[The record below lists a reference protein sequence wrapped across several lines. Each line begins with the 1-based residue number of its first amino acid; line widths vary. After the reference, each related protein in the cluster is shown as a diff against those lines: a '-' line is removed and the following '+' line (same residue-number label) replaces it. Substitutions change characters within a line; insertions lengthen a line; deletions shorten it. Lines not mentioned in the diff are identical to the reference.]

1 MIDPVSNV
9 IPSFPHP
16 HENRLVMKRVLE
28 LIARRF
34 FARRCQ
40 TASLVL
46 LSQGIFE
53 TTRRQILKLLLVV
66 TVFSFGG
73 AVSLAWNDA
82 GHMTITRLA
91 WDELTVDERESVTE
105 IISHHPHREALL
117 QKDKPAEASEHEWM
131 FLRGAVWSDYVRPPK
146 TFPREE
152 VATHPLFKYHRGP
165 WHYVNFPY
173 TVGQISHEIPERHLP
188 DETNILNELELTMKI
203 IGKDRLNDPSRVANI
218 TVEQNRAVRLTWLL
232 HLVGD
237 LHQPLHVIALVDR
250 DLFPEPPHTDQGGN
264 RLSVRTDSS
273 SLPKNLHWI
282 WDEMFS
288 VDSRFEQV
296 QQQAE
301 RLSHDPVL
309 REEIQSELTQHRTFR
324 EWAAESYRTAITH
337 AYLDGK
343 LELARVEPVG
353 PVQDSASTTPIVHA
367 VAMQQARQIAQ
378 RRVLLAGRRL
388 AAKLKELTSK

>member
-1 MIDPVSNV
+1 
-9 IPSFPHP
+9 
-16 HENRLVMKRVLE
+16 MKTDFD
-28 LIARRF
+28 LIARRCF
-34 FARRCQ
+34 VRWYQ

-82 GHMTITRLA
+82 GHMTIARLA

-146 TFPREE
+146 SFPREE

-188 DETNILNELELTMKI
+188 DETNILKELELTMKI
-203 IGKDRLNDPSRVANI
+203 IGKDRLGDQGRVGNI
-218 TVEQNRAVRLTWLL
+218 TDEQNRAVRLTWLS

-264 RLSVRTDSS
+264 KLAVRTDSG

-288 VDSRFEQV
+288 VDSRFDQV

-309 REEIQSELTQHRTFR
+309 REAIQSELAQHRSFR
-324 EWAAESYRTAITH
+324 EWSAESYRAAMTY

-353 PVQDSASTTPIVHA
+353 PLQESASKIPIVPP

-388 AAKLKELTSK
+388 AVKLREVISK

>member
-1 MIDPVSNV
+1 MNAL
-9 IPSFPHP
+9 F
-16 HENRLVMKRVLE
+16 K
-28 LIARRF
+28 LIARRR

-40 TASLVL
+40 TARLFL
-46 LSQGIFE
+46 LTAGIPA
-53 TTRRQILKLLLVV
+53 TARRQTFKLLLAV
-66 TVFSFGG
+66 TAFVGAG

-82 GHMTITRLA
+82 GHMTIARIA
-91 WDELTVDERESVTE
+91 WDELTPDERESITE
-105 IISHHPHREALL
+105 VLSHHPHREALL
-117 QKDKPAEASEHEWM
+117 LKDKPAEASEPEWM
-131 FLRGAVWSDYVRPPK
+131 FLRGAVWSDYVRPTK
-146 TFPREE
+146 SFPREE
-152 VATHPLFKYHRGP
+152 IATHPLYKYHRGP

-188 DETNILNELELTMKI
+188 DETNILIELELTMKI
-203 IGKDRLNDPSRVANI
+203 LGKDRLNDRSRVANI
-218 TVEQNRAVRLTWLL
+218 TDEQNRAVRLTWLL
-232 HLVGD
+232 HLMGD

-264 RLSVRTDSS
+264 RLAIRTDSS

-296 QQQAE
+296 QRQAE
-301 RLSHDPVL
+301 RLSHDPAL
-309 REEIQSELTQHRTFR
+309 REEIRSELTQHGTFR
-324 EWAAESYRTAITH
+324 EWAAESYRAAITY

-353 PVQDSASTTPIVHA
+353 PLQDSASKIPIAPA

-388 AAKLKELTSK
+388 AVKLRELTSR